1 MVRALLLLAALCAP
15 APAQAAGPAVPDH
28 SRVEVA
34 PTWTSVYVGTVSLRL
49 PAFTRLPGA
58 YESTYTAK
66 VFPYFFANESGH
78 LRVDLDDA
86 ALARLGRGEPV
97 DFTGEARSTGGE
109 TRALS
114 GRATPAD
121 GLGGRLKVRVRIS
134 AALEL
139 IFNTTYRFGTAPSS
153 P

>member
-1 MVRALLLLAALCAP
+1 MVRALLLAIVCALAP
-15 APAQAAGPAVPDH
+15 ARAAEPPRADH

-66 VFPYFFANESGH
+66 VFPYFFANESGR

-86 ALARLGRGEPV
+86 ALARLGRGEAV
-97 DFTGEARSTGGE
+97 DFNGEARNTQGE

-114 GRATPAD
+114 GRATPED
-121 GLGGRLKVRVRIS
+121 TLGGRLKVRVQVSPRI
-134 AALEL
+134 EL
-139 IFNTTYRFGTAPSS
+139 IFNTTYRFAPA